1 MSSDSSPDIII
12 TTLFFFFS
20 FDLIDRPFISLTSSS
35 FYFLH
40 SANSLPVKKTAA
52 IGLTLLS
59 QYSLCSSLPLPLS

>member
-59 QYSLCSSLPLPLS
+59 IFALLSFMQRTVS